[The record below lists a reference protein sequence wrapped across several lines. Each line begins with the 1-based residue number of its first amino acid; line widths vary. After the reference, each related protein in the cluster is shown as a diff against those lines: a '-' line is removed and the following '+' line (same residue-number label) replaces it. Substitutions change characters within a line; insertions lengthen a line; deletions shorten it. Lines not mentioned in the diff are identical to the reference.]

1 VRLMTLN
8 IWNYN
13 KPWKERRRII
23 SELIMHTDPDVVCLQ
38 ETRHEFRFEAG
49 SGQGEQIASLTGRHA
64 TSRAAQVYWPFPRL
78 DEGLT
83 ILTRVSPER
92 VMIEELSQVPDE
104 RADENRRICLGVTV
118 TEGNSKIDVFNT
130 HFSLGVRA
138 RLLNAR
144 ETYSFLSRQAAG
156 PALLFGDLNCTPDT
170 EPMRFLRGETEVEG
184 ATGDL
189 VDCWTEAN
197 PADAGFTFASSNPYH
212 RIDYAL
218 SRNLTGR
225 IRRAELVGQ
234 EDSDGIYASDHLG
247 ILIEVDVP

>member
-13 KPWKERRRII
+13 KPWRERRRII

-38 ETRHEFRFEAG
+38 ETRHDFRFEG
-49 SGQGEQIASLTGRHA
+49 GLGQGEQIAALTERHA
-64 TSRAAQVYWPFPRL
+64 TSRAAQVYWPFPRQ

-83 ILTRVSPER
+83 TLTRVPPER
-92 VMIEELSQVPDE
+92 VFIEELSQVPDE

-118 TEGNSKIDVFNT
+118 AEGGSEIDVFNT
-130 HFSLGVRA
+130 HFSLGERA

-144 ETYSFLSRQAAG
+144 ETFSFISAQAVR
-156 PALLFGDLNCTPDT
+156 PALLFGDLNCRPDT
-170 EPMRFLRGETEVEG
+170 DPIRFLRGEIEVDG

-197 PADAGFTFASSNPYH
+197 PADAGFTFASFNPYH
-212 RIDYAL
+212 RIDYAH
-218 SRNLTGR
+218 SRNLAGR
-225 IRRAELVGQ
+225 VRRAEIVGQ
-234 EDSDGIYASDHLG
+234 EASAGIYASDHLG
-247 ILIEVDVP
+247 ILIEVDLP